1 MSDECEPTCE
11 CDECRTIRN
20 LILRLG
26 NECLSESVA
35 DVMVAMTT
43 IMAELSVMLRVPKQE
58 FTSQVYENLCEMIDM
73 FMENNKGYNDNGDS
87 PLH

>member
-1 MSDECEPTCE
+1 
-11 CDECRTIRN
+11 
-20 LILRLG
+20 
-26 NECLSESVA
+26 VA

-43 IMAELSVMLRVPKQE
+43 IMAELSVMLGVPKQE

-73 FMENNKGYNDNGDS
+73 FMEDNKGDNDNGDS